1 MVDISVGARQRK
13 PANFSLLLALALAFV
28 VWDTRYWERWIAP
41 SPSPNRELAQ
51 VLFVVDDMMSPSQ
64 RRVADSQLVD
74 IATDRLGIQRR
85 RLDADTEIGADAED
99 WLVEMLDLGAGQSPC
114 LVFRSSNGTIDIIP
128 MPSSVDEAIKE
139 IESRE

>member
-1 MVDISVGARQRK
+1 MVDISVDARQRK

-28 VWDTRYWERWIAP
+28 VWDTRYWERWVTP
-41 SPSPNRELAQ
+41 SPSPSGELAQ
-51 VLFVVDDMMSPSQ
+51 VLFVTTDAMSVGQ

-85 RLDADTEIGADAED
+85 RLDSGTEIGADAES
-99 WLVEMLDLGAGQSPC
+99 WLIEMFDLGAGQSPC
-114 LVFRSSNGTIDIIP
+114 LVFRNSDGTIDIIP
-128 MPSSVDEAIKE
+128 MPDSVDEAIEE